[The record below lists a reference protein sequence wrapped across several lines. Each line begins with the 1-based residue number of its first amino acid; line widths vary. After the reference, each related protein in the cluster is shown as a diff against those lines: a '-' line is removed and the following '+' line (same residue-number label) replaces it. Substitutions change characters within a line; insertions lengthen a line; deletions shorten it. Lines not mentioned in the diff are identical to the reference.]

1 MNANRVKVKDLANGQ
16 VVDQVFVV
24 REKDLRTTK
33 TGTYYISATLADA
46 TGGIPGRMWQ
56 ANEAVFQAIPTDGF
70 LHVKGRVEDYRGSLQ
85 LVIEACR
92 PMAADKVDMGEFIPV
107 TEHDV
112 DEMWNELLA
121 VTRTIKNK
129 HLKALVKKFVEDKQ
143 LVAAVKKAPAAVQ
156 MHNPFVGGLVE
167 HTLMVTKAA
176 QALLPM
182 YPKLNADL
190 VIAGAFLH
198 DLGKAAEITGGVTNH
213 YTDRGMLI
221 GHITIAAI
229 WVQEKAQL
237 LSEELNEPFPR
248 KLVNLLQHIILSHHG
263 VYEYGSP
270 KLPAIPEA
278 YFIHFLDNLDAKM
291 YMTTHHIETDPDKDS
306 AFTSYNKQLDTRLY
320 KFSGELEGGEGDAT
334 DDGPLFE

>member
-16 VVDQVFVV
+16 TVDQVFVV

-33 TGTYYISATLADA
+33 TGSFYISAKLGDA
-46 TGGIPGRMWQ
+46 TGGIDGRMWQ
-56 ANEAVFQAIPTDGF
+56 ANEAIFQTIPAEGF

-92 PMAADKVDMGEFIPV
+92 PMTADKVDMGEFIAV
-107 TEHDV
+107 ADV
-112 DEMWNELLA
+112 DVEEMWAELLSI
-121 VTRTIKNK
+121 TRKIKNK
-129 HLKALVKKFVEDKQ
+129 HLKGLIKKFVEDKQ

-156 MHNPFVGGLVE
+156 MHNPYVGGLVE
-167 HTLMVTKAA
+167 HTLMVCKAA

-190 VIAGAFLH
+190 TLAGAFLH
-198 DLGKAAEITGGVTNH
+198 DLGKAAEITGGLANH
-213 YTDRGMLI
+213 YTDRGMLV

-229 WVQEKAQL
+229 WVQEKAQAL
-237 LSEELNEPFPR
+237 AEELSEPFPK

-263 VYEYGSP
+263 VHEFGSP

-291 YMTTHHIETDPDKDS
+291 YMTTHQIETDPDKDS
-306 AFTSYNKQLDTRLY
+306 PFTSYNRQLETRLY
-320 KFSGELEGGEGDAT
+320 KYSNTLEGDESDG
-334 DDGPLFE
+334 DGPLFE

>member
-16 VVDQVFVV
+16 AVDQVFVV

-33 TGTYYISATLADA
+33 TGTFYISATLGDA
-46 TGGIPGRMWQ
+46 TGGIPSRMWQ
-56 ANEAVFQAIPTDGF
+56 ANEAIFQSIPAEGF

-92 PMAADKVDMGEFIPV
+92 PMAADKVDMGEFIATAEV
-107 TEHDV
+107 NV
-112 DEMWNELLA
+112 DEMWTELLA
-121 VTRTIKNK
+121 ITRKIKNK
-129 HLKALVKKFVEDKQ
+129 HLKALVKKFIEDKQ

-156 MHNPFVGGLVE
+156 MHNPYIGGLVE

-176 QALLPM
+176 EKLLPM

-190 VIAGAFLH
+190 TITGAFLH
-198 DLGKAAEITGGVTNH
+198 DLGKAAEITGGLANH
-213 YTDRGMLI
+213 YTDRGMLV

-237 LSEELNEPFPR
+237 VGEELGEPFPR

-263 VYEYGSP
+263 IHDYGSP

-291 YMTTHHIETDPDKDS
+291 YMTTHQIETDPDKDS
-306 AFTSYNKQLDTRLY
+306 AFTSYNKQLETRLY
-320 KFSGELEGGEGDAT
+320 KYSNQFEEDESG
-334 DDGPLFE
+334 DGPLFEE

>member
-16 VVDQVFVV
+16 TVDQVFAV
-24 REKDLRTTK
+24 RQKDLRTTK
-33 TGTYYISATLADA
+33 TGSFYISATLGDA
-46 TGGIPGRMWQ
+46 TGGIPSRMWQ
-56 ANEAVFQAIPTDGF
+56 ANEAIFQTIPAEGF

-92 PMAADKVDMGEFIPV
+92 PMPADKVDMGEFIPV
-107 TEHDV
+107 TDHNV
-112 DEMWNELLA
+112 DEMWTELLA
-121 VTRTIKNK
+121 ITRTIKNK
-129 HLKALVKKFVEDKQ
+129 HLKGLVKKFVEDAP
-143 LVAAVKKAPAAVQ
+143 LVAAIKKAPAAVQ
-156 MHNPFVGGLVE
+156 MHNPYLGGLVE
-167 HTLMVTKAA
+167 HTLMVCKAA

-190 VIAGAFLH
+190 VLAGAFLH
-198 DLGKAAEITGGVTNH
+198 DLGKAAEITGGLANR
-213 YTDRGMLI
+213 YTDRGMLV

-229 WVQEKAQL
+229 WVQEKAHA
-237 LSEELNEPFPR
+237 LSEELSEPFPK

-263 VYEYGSP
+263 VFEFGSP

-306 AFTSYNKQLDTRLY
+306 AFTSYHKQLDTRLY
-320 KFSGELEGGEGDAT
+320 KHSSQLDGGETD
-334 DDGPLFE
+334 DDGPLFES